1 MKTKT
6 LKVITLIGVISGLL
20 LFLNFSYG
28 DLFKYVSILILA
40 TCLIILI
47 LIKTKILHLKE

>member
-6 LKVITLIGVISGLL
+6 LKAITLIGVISGLL